1 MGKTW
6 DVARH
11 EFLTAVTRRSF
22 LLTLILVPL
31 IPALLLG
38 GLNLVSKG
46 KNQSIQQLL
55 IKEVSNPLPYGVVD
69 QSGLVKQ
76 YPDWLVHGQLTP
88 QTDVES
94 ARKAT
99 AENRLQGFFI
109 IDQDY
114 LQNGKITVVK
124 PKISYMSNI
133 TINPALEQVLQ
144 YNLLGQ
150 NQALYLKYT
159 NPVQFT
165 LEPIDIATADTRD
178 TENMAT
184 FFLPY
189 GVTMFFYVMILLS
202 SSLMLNAISKE
213 KDNRVIEML
222 LSSIKPIQMFLGK
235 LIGLGSAGILQ
246 MVVWFGSA
254 TFLLRA
260 AGTSLPSLKDIQI
273 PLSVV
278 LLSIPIYVLGFAI
291 YGSLMAGIGAL
302 APNLREGNQ
311 SSFVITIPLIFTI
324 ISIAQLIQSPHGS
337 FSIFLSL
344 FPFTSPIAMM
354 TRLVIGNVPIWQIAL
369 CISLL
374 ALTTVLVLRGVS
386 KLFQT
391 QTLLTGQKF
400 EIRKFFSL
408 MFAKS

>member
-1 MGKTW
+1 
-6 DVARH
+6 
-11 EFLTAVTRRSF
+11 
-22 LLTLILVPL
+22 
-31 IPALLLG
+31 
-38 GLNLVSKG
+38 
-46 KNQSIQQLL
+46 
-55 IKEVSNPLPYGVVD
+55 
-69 QSGLVKQ
+69 
-76 YPDWLVHGQLTP
+76 
-88 QTDVES
+88 
-94 ARKAT
+94 
-99 AENRLQGFFI
+99 
-109 IDQDY
+109 
-114 LQNGKITVVK
+114 
-124 PKISYMSNI
+124 MSNI

-254 TFLLRA
+254 TLLLRA